1 MTLVNRNGGFALGLA
16 AAVIAADQAIKAWV
30 LDGLC
35 LVPGDPHPLFWP
47 LRLTLVENRGVSF
60 GFFQSDA
67 DWGRWALAGFSLAVA
82 IALAVWARKVE
93 RRSTAI
99 ALGLIVGGA
108 IGNFVDRVRL
118 GRVVDFVDATAL
130 HFPWVFNLADSAISI
145 GIVLLLAESLFAPK
159 SKSG

>member
-1 MTLVNRNGGFALGLA
+1 
-16 AAVIAADQAIKAWV
+16 
-30 LDGLC
+30 
-35 LVPGDPHPLFWP
+35 
-47 LRLTLVENRGVSF
+47 
-60 GFFQSDA
+60 
-67 DWGRWALAGFSLAVA
+67 VA
-82 IALAVWARKVE
+82 IALAVWARQVQ
-93 RRSTAI
+93 RRFTAI

-118 GRVVDFVDATAL
+118 GSVVDFVDATAL